1 MVDDLRFILAY
12 LPKSSPHSP
21 PPPLQQPL
29 HFSYQDVLVSGWEEL
44 VTLKCPDLVALA
56 CPPIFKN
63 SSINQSML
71 HLMMPQKP
79 PEGTPFAVRALRVA
93 HNLLLSGSSINQS
106 MLHSMIPQ
114 EPPEGTPFAIRALV
128 NLARHFE
135 APSQTSQL
143 MFFCSICLALVESCP
158 QPGYCTQNIPD
169 LQNCAFNSLLTRVN
183 SMFQATRTLKRNE
196 KRVGSQF
203 ISGPLG
209 RLLTFGVT
217 GVMMGPATRSKAL
230 PALVALLV
238 KLSQLWYLGN
248 PDH

>member
-79 PEGTPFAVRALRVA
+79 PEGTPFAVRALVK
-93 HNLLLSGSSINQS
+93 
-106 MLHSMIPQ
+106 
-114 EPPEGTPFAIRALV
+114 
-128 NLARHFE
+128 LARHFE
-135 APSQTSQL
+135 APSQTSWL
-143 MFFCSICLALVESCP
+143 MFFCGICLALVESCP
-158 QPGYCTQNIPD
+158 QPGYCIQNIPD

-183 SMFQATRTLKRNE
+183 SMFQAIQTLKRNE
-196 KRVGSQF
+196 KGVGSQF
-203 ISGPLG
+203 ILGPLG
-209 RLLTFGVT
+209 SFLSSGVT

-238 KLSQLWYLGN
+238 KLSQLWYLGSTF
-248 PDH
+248 